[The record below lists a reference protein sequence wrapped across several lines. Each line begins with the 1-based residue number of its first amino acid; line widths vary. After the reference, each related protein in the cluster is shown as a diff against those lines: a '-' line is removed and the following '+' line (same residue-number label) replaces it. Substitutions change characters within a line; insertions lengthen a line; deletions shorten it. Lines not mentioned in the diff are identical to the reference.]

1 MLERDVTLVS
11 GSPRASAFQTL
22 FVKASTPSPCFAGK
36 GNVPPAPART
46 RGSPPWERLQGP
58 GQPQDGAGQSCSPEA
73 QLGPLGAAAAAP
85 AALVAGA
92 I

>member
-11 GSPRASAFQTL
+11 GSSRAAAFQTL
-22 FVKASTPSPCFAGK
+22 FLKASAPSPCFAGK
-36 GNVPPAPART
+36 GNVWVLPAPTST
-46 RGSPPWERLQGP
+46 RGSLPR
-58 GQPQDGAGQSCSPEA
+58 DSAGQSCSPKA

-92 I
+92 MREK